1 MAFEPKDHA
10 DLGEALGMM
19 DFETAAKMSGSR
31 FVVLSGKLSRLDR
44 ALAAFMLDLQ
54 TEEHGYEETSPPFLV
69 RGEAF
74 GYRTT
79 SKV

>member
-1 MAFEPKDHA
+1 MRLSAKPSRLSKKMEPTKLGFTPKDHA

-44 ALAAFMLDLQ
+44 ALLKKISIRQRLII
-54 TEEHGYEETSPPFLV
+54 T
-69 RGEAF
+69 
-74 GYRTT
+74 
-79 SKV
+79 